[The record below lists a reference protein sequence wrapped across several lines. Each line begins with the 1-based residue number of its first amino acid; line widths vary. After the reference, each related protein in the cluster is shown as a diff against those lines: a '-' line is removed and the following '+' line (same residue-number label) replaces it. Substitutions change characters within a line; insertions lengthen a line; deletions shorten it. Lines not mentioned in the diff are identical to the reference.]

1 MKLVTL
7 KVNDTEISVPEGT
20 LLIDACEQNG
30 IHIPRFCYHEG
41 LFPSGNCRLCLV
53 RIEKNPKLVPS
64 CMTPVVSG
72 MVVHTETPE
81 IHEMRKAILEYILIN
96 HPLDCPICDKAGE
109 CLLQNQYMA
118 YSGSP
123 THFKEKKI
131 PKGKLYKFSER
142 IIYDAERCITCTRC
156 VRFTRDISK
165 SNKLGVI
172 LRGDR
177 SYVALAPGDTFDDPY
192 SYCVTD
198 LCPVG
203 ALTSR
208 QYRFQERVWNL
219 IKTESICA
227 GCARGCNISLQ
238 QRNGKILRVMP
249 RFNAKVNQHWM
260 CDFGRNFYVKSTNE
274 RLRGTQ
280 IDGKPIQYNLFVQ
293 SVANLFKNHGAKIGM
308 ILSSHATNEELDA
321 ARKLCDKSGVQQI
334 FAKSDRVWQPES
346 GEVEQDDFLILADKT
361 PNARGVLKIF
371 PKALDLDQLNP
382 AELEYLFV
390 WGSNFTP
397 EVPANVKVILLAT
410 TREPL
415 AGQAHWRIAGRTPAE
430 KSGSFTNADG
440 VVQSFK
446 GAVPGSD
453 NFDDR
458 VFLNDL
464 IEKVS

>member
-7 KVNDTEISVPEGT
+7 KVNDKEISVPEGT

-53 RIEKNPKLVPS
+53 KIEKNPKLVPS

-72 MVVHTETPE
+72 MVVQTETPE

-109 CLLQNQYMA
+109 CLLQDQYMD
-118 YSGSP
+118 YSGESS
-123 THFKEKKI
+123 HFKEKKV
-131 PKGKLYKFSER
+131 PKGKLYKFSDR

-165 SNKLGVI
+165 SNKLGII

-177 SYVALAPGDTFDDPY
+177 SYVALAPGDTFEDPY

-198 LCPVG
+198 ICPVG

-208 QYRFQERVWNL
+208 QFRFSERVWNL
-219 IKTESICA
+219 SKTDSICA

-238 QRNGKILRVMP
+238 HRDGKIFRVKP
-249 RFNAKVNQHWM
+249 RFNAEVNQHWM
-260 CDFGRNFYVKSTNE
+260 CDFGRDYYVQPRE
-274 RLRGTQ
+274 RLKGTQ
-280 IDGKPIQYNLFVQ
+280 MEGKPIQYNLFVQ
-293 SVANLFKNHGAKIGM
+293 SVASIFKAHADKLAM
-308 ILSSHATNEELDA
+308 VLSSHATNEELEA
-321 ARKLCDKSGVQQI
+321 ARNLCEKAGIKKI
-334 FAKSDRVWQPES
+334 FKKADRVWQPES
-346 GEVEQDDFLILADKT
+346 GEIEQDDFLIQADKT
-361 PNARGVLKIF
+361 PNMRGVNQLF
-371 PKALDLDQLNP
+371 PGAQELDQLNP

-390 WGSNFTP
+390 WGANFSV
-397 EVPANVKVILLAT
+397 ELPANVKLILLAT
-410 TREPL
+410 SKETIAET
-415 AGQAHWRIAGRTPAE
+415 AQWRIGGRTPAE
-430 KSGSFTNADG
+430 KSGSFTNAEG
-440 VVQSFK
+440 LVQSFK
-446 GAVPGSD
+446 RAVNGQE
-453 NFDDR
+453 NFDDYS
-458 VFLNDL
+458 FFNDL